1 MPIAIADL
9 HLVLSRQLQRRL
21 NRLRPAGGEVDCSTG
36 EVFSGKIKQLLRKFF
51 GNPSR
56 ELAGMDKLQLPSLL
70 RHSVGNFTN
79 AVTNKI
85 HRRRSREI
93 HVAIAVAIPDVNTF
107 APNGQ
112 GIRLKE

>member
-1 MPIAIADL
+1 MPIPLADL
-9 HLVLSRQLQRRL
+9 HLVLARQLQRRL
-21 NRLRPAGGEVDCSTG
+21 NRFRPNGGEVDRSTSKT
-36 EVFSGKIKQLLRKFF
+36 FAGKIKQLLRKFF

-56 ELAGMDKLQLPSLL
+56 ELAGMDKLQLLSLL
-70 RHSVGNFTN
+70 RHSVGNFAN

-85 HRRRSREI
+85 HRRRSREV
-93 HVAIAVAIPDVNTF
+93 HVAIVVAIPDVNTF